1 MSSNSIEAIFKESFD
16 KLNSILMYLDHQLG
30 TVSLTKEEIESLGG
44 VKNEV
49 ESAHK
54 ILEEKKETQKKEKKK
69 NEKVEKKEEKVEK
82 KEEKVEKKEGKKE
95 KKELNIEKKP
105 ENKKVK
111 KEEDKKEDNTE
122 KPDKKKKKKGESEE
136 GKKESQSEN
145 KKEEKKHVQ
154 KKAMEPKEV
163 FKLCDLRV
171 GYVEECTILEGF
183 NDIYSLVIDLG
194 ESNKRIIGTG
204 LRNYVPIEN
213 IKNTKLV
220 VFSNLKPKKFGTNF
234 ESNGMILT
242 ASMKDGDKKIYELIR
257 PNENAKPGEKVFLEG
272 TELDP
277 KKESTIT
284 PKRFGQAMEHLKT
297 NDECF
302 CTYEGVKLRTESGFV
317 KASLKNAPIS

>member
-49 ESAHK
+49 ESSHK
-54 ILEEKKETQKKEKKK
+54 ILEEKKDTQKEKKK
-69 NEKVEKKEEKVEK
+69 KVKVEK
-82 KEEKVEKKEGKKE
+82 KEEKVEKKEGKIE
-95 KKELNIEKKP
+95 KKEVNIEKKA

-122 KPDKKKKKKGESEE
+122 KPDKKKKKKGETEE

-194 ESNKRIIGTG
+194 EPNKRIIGTG

-242 ASMKDGDKKIYELIR
+242 ASMNDGDKKIYELIR
-257 PNENAKPGEKVFLEG
+257 PDENAKPGEKVFLEG

-302 CTYEGVKLRTESGFV
+302 CTYEGIKLRTESGFV

>member
-1 MSSNSIEAIFKESFD
+1 MSSNSVETIFKESFD

-49 ESAHK
+49 EPAHK
-54 ILEEKKETQKKEKKK
+54 ILEEKKESQKKETKKK
-69 NEKVEKKEEKVEK
+69 EKTKKETIEKKEEKEEVKKEEQKEVKKEDKKEEKVEK
-82 KEEKVEKKEGKKE
+82 KEKTEKKKNKKGENTEEKKEGE
-95 KKELNIEKKP
+95 
-105 ENKKVK
+105 
-111 KEEDKKEDNTE
+111 
-122 KPDKKKKKKGESEE
+122 
-136 GKKESQSEN
+136 SEN
-145 KKEEKKHVQ
+145 KKGEKKHAQ

-183 NDIYSLVIDLG
+183 KDIYSLVIDLG

-204 LRNYVPIEN
+204 LRNYVPIEK

-220 VFSNLKPKKFGTNF
+220 VFSNLKPKKFGTDF

-242 ASMKDGDKKIYELIR
+242 ASSKDGDNKTYELIR
-257 PNENAKPGEKVFLEG
+257 PDENAKPGEKVYLDG

-284 PKRFGQAMEHLKT
+284 KKRFDQAMEHLKT

-317 KASLKNAPIS
+317 KATLKNAPIS